1 MAINI
6 IMTKVELHNINM
18 SSVLNIVYNLRHTGY
33 VQGVDFDFAYFPE
46 KLSWDISSGD
56 PFDRI
61 IQTRRVEFYF
71 SDEQA
76 ALIFKLKY
84 ND

>member
-6 IMTKVELHNINM
+6 IMTKVELYNIDM
-18 SSVLNIVYNLRHTGY
+18 SSMLNIVYNLRHTGY

-46 KLSWDISSGD
+46 KLSWGGADD